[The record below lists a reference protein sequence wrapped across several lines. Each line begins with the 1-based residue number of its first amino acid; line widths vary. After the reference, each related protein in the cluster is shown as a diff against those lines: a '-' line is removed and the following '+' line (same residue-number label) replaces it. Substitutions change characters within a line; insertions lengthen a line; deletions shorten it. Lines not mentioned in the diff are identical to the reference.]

1 MGYKTVNK
9 SNLPMIDYRE
19 LVPLQGNL
27 KDLTKANY
35 QKLLKSIEKEGFF
48 VPAFVWFND
57 GVPYI
62 LDAHQRH
69 RVLTNENIEFEN
81 SGFEIPYIEI
91 EAIDE
96 ADAAEKLLKISSQ
109 YGTITQEGMDEFIAK
124 YELPEQEIYE
134 ATAYDALRFDEPEPE
149 VEVVEDEAPEVDE
162 SEPPKSK
169 LGEMYQLGRHRILC
183 GDATKREDVDKLLD
197 DRQIQTI
204 YTDPPYGVKY
214 KSKKL
219 GGIMNDDIKD
229 ESMYEF
235 VRDSFE
241 AALPR
246 LKNNAGVY
254 CWYEDKYRHEFQK
267 AIEDA
272 GYEFKQN
279 LVWNKGM
286 NLSGADYQKAHENCM
301 YFQIKGEKAYFVE
314 DRDKKTVLGM
324 RRRDLAE
331 MTKSQLLNMLL
342 NIKKVSTVWDYD
354 KDNVT
359 QYVHPTQKP
368 VIMSANVIMNSSK
381 TDGEILDIFL
391 GSGSTLIA
399 CEQTDRTCYGME
411 LDPKYVDVIRKR
423 YAKFISPDNELPENW
438 EELTPAIARGK
449 HDGKS

>member
-149 VEVVEDEAPEVDE
+149 VEVVEDEPPEVDE

-169 LGEMYQLGRHRILC
+169 LGEVYQLGKWVYC
-183 GDATKREDVDKLLD
+183 PTCK
-197 DRQIQTI
+197 
-204 YTDPPYGVKY
+204 VKH
-214 KSKKL
+214 
-219 GGIMNDDIKD
+219 
-229 ESMYEF
+229 
-235 VRDSFE
+235 
-241 AALPR
+241 R
-246 LKNNAGVY
+246 LK
-254 CWYEDKYRHEFQK
+254 
-267 AIEDA
+267 
-272 GYEFKQN
+272 
-279 LVWNKGM
+279 
-286 NLSGADYQKAHENCM
+286 
-301 YFQIKGEKAYFVE
+301 
-314 DRDKKTVLGM
+314 
-324 RRRDLAE
+324 
-331 MTKSQLLNMLL
+331 
-342 NIKKVSTVWDYD
+342 
-354 KDNVT
+354 
-359 QYVHPTQKP
+359 
-368 VIMSANVIMNSSK
+368 
-381 TDGEILDIFL
+381 
-391 GSGSTLIA
+391 
-399 CEQTDRTCYGME
+399 
-411 LDPKYVDVIRKR
+411 
-423 YAKFISPDNELPENW
+423 
-438 EELTPAIARGK
+438 
-449 HDGKS
+449 